1 MSVNRCYS
9 EKKNGFDVEARS
21 LFSSL
26 HDLLEIKNLTHVR
39 YLCRYDAEGL
49 APETYEKAKGIVFS
63 EPMADVCYDED
74 FPRPEGAHT
83 ILAVEPLPG
92 QFDQRADSCEQC
104 IQLLTGG
111 ERPTV
116 AAAKIYVL
124 EGELTA
130 EDMDK
135 IRGYLINP
143 VDTREASMDKP
154 ATLKVEYAIPTSVA
168 SVVGF
173 THMDE
178 SALSDLLHH
187 MGLAMDLDDLKFLQT
202 YFRDTEKRDPT
213 ITEVRMVDTYWS
225 DHCRHTTFLTQ
236 IDDVKFE
243 DQMVQDAFD
252 RYMAARVEV
261 YGEEKAAKRPVTLMD
276 MGTIAAKVLK
286 KRGYLKNIDESE
298 EINACSIKVKALVN
312 GHYEDWLLMFK
323 NETHNHPTEIE
334 PFGGAAT
341 CLGGAIRDPL
351 SGRSYVYQAMR
362 VTGAGDPTVPLS
374 ETLEHKLP
382 QRKLCQTAAAG
393 YSSYGNQIGLATGLV
408 HEIYHPGYVA
418 KRMEIGAVVGA
429 APLENVIRE
438 VPEPGD
444 IVILLGGKT
453 GRDGCGGATGSSKK
467 HTEESLETCGA
478 EVQKGNPPEERKIQ
492 RLFRD
497 GNVTRMI
504 RRCNDFGAGGV
515 SVAIGELADGLSIDL
530 NAVPKKY
537 NGLDGT
543 ELAISESQERM
554 AVVVAKEDA
563 EKFIAAANREN
574 LEATVVAEVTAEPRL
589 VMRWNGNIICDIKR
603 KFLNSNGAE
612 KHMDVRVP
620 ARRVAPCKVPEG
632 TLEEKL
638 TALMSDLNTCSKK
651 GLSERFDSTIGAGTV
666 LMPFGGRTQLTPV
679 QAMAAKLPVPH
690 GETKTCSG
698 MAWGYNPFIAEQSE
712 YHSAYLAVT
721 ESVSKLVA
729 TGFSAKNAYLT
740 FQEYFE
746 RLGADPTR
754 WGRPMASLL
763 GALDAQVELGVAA
776 IGGKDSMSGSF
787 ENIDVPPTLVSF
799 AVAAGNTDNV
809 VSPEF
814 KLPGSKLVLLS
825 PAMRDGLLPNAGSLK
840 LLWAQVETLIKEKK
854 VLSAYTPSM
863 GGLAEALFK
872 MGLGNRLGVRFA
884 PGFDAAK
891 LFGYA
896 YGSFVLELAE
906 DIDVGTPIG
915 ETTARY
921 VWELNGETADLA
933 KVQEAYEAKL
943 EPVLPYR
950 TAEAA
955 GPAQEA
961 PALKY
966 EALNRVAPK
975 VGTAKPRVLIPVFP
989 GTNCE
994 YDSARAMER
1003 AGAEPEVFVINNLT
1017 PAHVAESV
1025 AAVKELIGRSQMI
1038 FLPGGFSGG
1047 DEPEGSA
1054 KFITAFF
1061 RNPAITEAVRGLLQ
1075 KRDGLMLGI
1084 CNGFQALIK
1093 LGLVPFGDIVETD
1106 DTCPTLTF
1114 NTIGRHQSML
1124 VRTRV
1129 ASNLSPWL
1137 QYTKPGD
1144 VHTVAVS
1151 HGEGRF
1157 VAGTETLDRLVKNG
1171 QIATQYVDL
1180 SGKPTMDVRHNP
1192 NGSYYAVEGI
1202 TSPDGRV
1209 LGKMGHSERSGDN
1222 LYKNVDGNKYQ
1233 KLFEGGV
1240 DYFKL

>member
-1 MSVNRCYS
+1 M
-9 EKKNGFDVEARS
+9 
-21 LFSSL
+21 
-26 HDLLEIKNLTHVR
+26 
-39 YLCRYDAEGL
+39 
-49 APETYEKAKGIVFS
+49 
-63 EPMADVCYDED
+63 
-74 FPRPEGAHT
+74 
-83 ILAVEPLPG
+83 
-92 QFDQRADSCEQC
+92 
-104 IQLLTGG
+104 
-111 ERPTV
+111 
-116 AAAKIYVL
+116 
-124 EGELTA
+124 
-130 EDMDK
+130 
-135 IRGYLINP
+135 
-143 VDTREASMDKP
+143 
-154 ATLKVEYAIPTSVA
+154 
-168 SVVGF
+168 
-173 THMDE
+173 
-178 SALSDLLHH
+178 
-187 MGLAMDLDDLKFLQT
+187 
-202 YFRDTEKRDPT
+202 
-213 ITEVRMVDTYWS
+213 
-225 DHCRHTTFLTQ
+225 
-236 IDDVKFE
+236 
-243 DQMVQDAFD
+243 
-252 RYMAARVEV
+252 
-261 YGEEKAAKRPVTLMD
+261 
-276 MGTIAAKVLK
+276 
-286 KRGYLKNIDESE
+286 
-298 EINACSIKVKALVN
+298 
-312 GHYEDWLLMFK
+312 
-323 NETHNHPTEIE
+323 
-334 PFGGAAT
+334 
-341 CLGGAIRDPL
+341 
-351 SGRSYVYQAMR
+351 
-362 VTGAGDPTVPLS
+362 
-374 ETLEHKLP
+374 
-382 QRKLCQTAAAG
+382 
-393 YSSYGNQIGLATGLV
+393 
-408 HEIYHPGYVA
+408 
-418 KRMEIGAVVGA
+418 
-429 APLENVIRE
+429 
-438 VPEPGD
+438 
-444 IVILLGGKT
+444 
-453 GRDGCGGATGSSKK
+453 
-467 HTEESLETCGA
+467 
-478 EVQKGNPPEERKIQ
+478 
-492 RLFRD
+492 
-497 GNVTRMI
+497 
-504 RRCNDFGAGGV
+504 
-515 SVAIGELADGLSIDL
+515 
-530 NAVPKKY
+530 
-537 NGLDGT
+537 
-543 ELAISESQERM
+543 
-554 AVVVAKEDA
+554 VAKEDA

-620 ARRVAPCKVPEG
+620 ARSVEPCKAPEG

-651 GLSERFDSTIGAGTV
+651 RTVRTVRFHHWRGHGADAFRRPDTAHARAGNGGKAARAPRRDKDLLRHGLGLQPFHRRTERVPQRLPGRGRERF
-666 LMPFGGRTQLTPV
+666 
-679 QAMAAKLPVPH
+679 
-690 GETKTCSG
+690 
-698 MAWGYNPFIAEQSE
+698 
-712 YHSAYLAVT
+712 
-721 ESVSKLVA
+721 KLVA

-1157 VAGTETLDRLVKNG
+1157 VAGAETLDRLVKNG

>member
-1 MSVNRCYS
+1 
-9 EKKNGFDVEARS
+9 
-21 LFSSL
+21 
-26 HDLLEIKNLTHVR
+26 
-39 YLCRYDAEGL
+39 
-49 APETYEKAKGIVFS
+49 
-63 EPMADVCYDED
+63 
-74 FPRPEGAHT
+74 
-83 ILAVEPLPG
+83 
-92 QFDQRADSCEQC
+92 
-104 IQLLTGG
+104 
-111 ERPTV
+111 
-116 AAAKIYVL
+116 
-124 EGELTA
+124 
-130 EDMDK
+130 
-135 IRGYLINP
+135 
-143 VDTREASMDKP
+143 
-154 ATLKVEYAIPTSVA
+154 
-168 SVVGF
+168 
-173 THMDE
+173 
-178 SALSDLLHH
+178 
-187 MGLAMDLDDLKFLQT
+187 
-202 YFRDTEKRDPT
+202 
-213 ITEVRMVDTYWS
+213 
-225 DHCRHTTFLTQ
+225 
-236 IDDVKFE
+236 
-243 DQMVQDAFD
+243 
-252 RYMAARVEV
+252 
-261 YGEEKAAKRPVTLMD
+261 
-276 MGTIAAKVLK
+276 
-286 KRGYLKNIDESE
+286 
-298 EINACSIKVKALVN
+298 
-312 GHYEDWLLMFK
+312 
-323 NETHNHPTEIE
+323 
-334 PFGGAAT
+334 
-341 CLGGAIRDPL
+341 
-351 SGRSYVYQAMR
+351 
-362 VTGAGDPTVPLS
+362 
-374 ETLEHKLP
+374 
-382 QRKLCQTAAAG
+382 
-393 YSSYGNQIGLATGLV
+393 
-408 HEIYHPGYVA
+408 
-418 KRMEIGAVVGA
+418 
-429 APLENVIRE
+429 
-438 VPEPGD
+438 
-444 IVILLGGKT
+444 
-453 GRDGCGGATGSSKK
+453 
-467 HTEESLETCGA
+467 
-478 EVQKGNPPEERKIQ
+478 
-492 RLFRD
+492 
-497 GNVTRMI
+497 
-504 RRCNDFGAGGV
+504 
-515 SVAIGELADGLSIDL
+515 
-530 NAVPKKY
+530 
-537 NGLDGT
+537 
-543 ELAISESQERM
+543 
-554 AVVVAKEDA
+554 
-563 EKFIAAANREN
+563 
-574 LEATVVAEVTAEPRL
+574 
-589 VMRWNGNIICDIKR
+589 
-603 KFLNSNGAE
+603 
-612 KHMDVRVP
+612 
-620 ARRVAPCKVPEG
+620 
-632 TLEEKL
+632 
-638 TALMSDLNTCSKK
+638 
-651 GLSERFDSTIGAGTV
+651 
-666 LMPFGGRTQLTPV
+666 MPFGGRTQLTPV

-955 GPAQEA
+955 GPAQET

-1157 VAGTETLDRLVKNG
+1157 VAGAETLDRLVKNG

>member
-1 MSVNRCYS
+1 MYS
-9 EKKNGFDVEARS
+9 FELPSGTE
-21 LFSSL
+21 
-26 HDLLEIKNLTHVR
+26 LELREMTG
-39 YLCRYDAEGL
+39 AE
-49 APETYEKAKGIVFS
+49 EE
-63 EPMADVCYDED
+63 
-74 FPRPEGAHT
+74 
-83 ILAVEPLPG
+83 
-92 QFDQRADSCEQC
+92 
-104 IQLLTGG
+104 LLTNQRLIRSG
-111 ERPTV
+111 EAINQVLRNCFVRLGEKTDPDLSEVMNLLSGDRLFALVRLRQVSLGDEVELELSCPNSACRMTNFVTV
-116 AAAKIYVL
+116 NL
-124 EGELTA
+124 E
-130 EDMDK
+130 D
-135 IRGYLINP
+135 
-143 VDTREASMDKP
+143 
-154 ATLKVEYAIPTSVA
+154 LKVTP
-168 SVVGF
+168 
-173 THMDE
+173 
-178 SALSDLLHH
+178 
-187 MGLAMDLDDLKFLQT
+187 
-202 YFRDTEKRDPT
+202 
-213 ITEVRMVDTYWS
+213 
-225 DHCRHTTFLTQ
+225 
-236 IDDVKFE
+236 
-243 DQMVQDAFD
+243 
-252 RYMAARVEV
+252 
-261 YGEEKAAKRPVTLMD
+261 YGEE
-276 MGTIAAKVLK
+276 
-286 KRGYLKNIDESE
+286 
-298 EINACSIKVKALVN
+298 
-312 GHYEDWLLMFK
+312 
-323 NETHNHPTEIE
+323 
-334 PFGGAAT
+334 
-341 CLGGAIRDPL
+341 
-351 SGRSYVYQAMR
+351 
-362 VTGAGDPTVPLS
+362 
-374 ETLEHKLP
+374 
-382 QRKLCQTAAAG
+382 
-393 YSSYGNQIGLATGLV
+393 
-408 HEIYHPGYVA
+408 
-418 KRMEIGAVVGA
+418 
-429 APLENVIRE
+429 RE
-438 VPEPGD
+438 FV
-444 IVILLGGKT
+444 
-453 GRDGCGGATGSSKK
+453 
-467 HTEESLETCGA
+467 
-478 EVQKGNPPEERKIQ
+478 
-492 RLFRD
+492 
-497 GNVTRMI
+497 
-504 RRCNDFGAGGV
+504 
-515 SVAIGELADGLSIDL
+515 
-530 NAVPKKY
+530 
-537 NGLDGT
+537 
-543 ELAISESQERM
+543 
-554 AVVVAKEDA
+554 
-563 EKFIAAANREN
+563 
-574 LEATVVAEVTAEPRL
+574 
-589 VMRWNGNIICDIKR
+589 
-603 KFLNSNGAE
+603 
-612 KHMDVRVP
+612 
-620 ARRVAPCKVPEG
+620 
-632 TLEEKL
+632 
-638 TALMSDLNTCSKK
+638 
-651 GLSERFDSTIGAGTV
+651 
-666 LMPFGGRTQLTPV
+666 
-679 QAMAAKLPVPH
+679 
-690 GETKTCSG
+690 
-698 MAWGYNPFIAEQSE
+698 
-712 YHSAYLAVT
+712 
-721 ESVSKLVA
+721 
-729 TGFSAKNAYLT
+729 
-740 FQEYFE
+740 
-746 RLGADPTR
+746 
-754 WGRPMASLL
+754 
-763 GALDAQVELGVAA
+763 
-776 IGGKDSMSGSF
+776 
-787 ENIDVPPTLVSF
+787 
-799 AVAAGNTDNV
+799 
-809 VSPEF
+809 F

-884 PGFDAAK
+884 PGFDAAR
-891 LFGYA
+891 LYGYA

-1157 VAGTETLDRLVKNG
+1157 VAGAETLDRLVKNG

>member
-1 MSVNRCYS
+1 
-9 EKKNGFDVEARS
+9 
-21 LFSSL
+21 
-26 HDLLEIKNLTHVR
+26 
-39 YLCRYDAEGL
+39 
-49 APETYEKAKGIVFS
+49 
-63 EPMADVCYDED
+63 
-74 FPRPEGAHT
+74 
-83 ILAVEPLPG
+83 
-92 QFDQRADSCEQC
+92 
-104 IQLLTGG
+104 
-111 ERPTV
+111 
-116 AAAKIYVL
+116 
-124 EGELTA
+124 
-130 EDMDK
+130 
-135 IRGYLINP
+135 
-143 VDTREASMDKP
+143 
-154 ATLKVEYAIPTSVA
+154 
-168 SVVGF
+168 
-173 THMDE
+173 
-178 SALSDLLHH
+178 
-187 MGLAMDLDDLKFLQT
+187 
-202 YFRDTEKRDPT
+202 
-213 ITEVRMVDTYWS
+213 
-225 DHCRHTTFLTQ
+225 
-236 IDDVKFE
+236 
-243 DQMVQDAFD
+243 
-252 RYMAARVEV
+252 
-261 YGEEKAAKRPVTLMD
+261 
-276 MGTIAAKVLK
+276 
-286 KRGYLKNIDESE
+286 
-298 EINACSIKVKALVN
+298 
-312 GHYEDWLLMFK
+312 
-323 NETHNHPTEIE
+323 
-334 PFGGAAT
+334 
-341 CLGGAIRDPL
+341 
-351 SGRSYVYQAMR
+351 
-362 VTGAGDPTVPLS
+362 
-374 ETLEHKLP
+374 
-382 QRKLCQTAAAG
+382 
-393 YSSYGNQIGLATGLV
+393 
-408 HEIYHPGYVA
+408 
-418 KRMEIGAVVGA
+418 
-429 APLENVIRE
+429 
-438 VPEPGD
+438 
-444 IVILLGGKT
+444 
-453 GRDGCGGATGSSKK
+453 
-467 HTEESLETCGA
+467 
-478 EVQKGNPPEERKIQ
+478 
-492 RLFRD
+492 
-497 GNVTRMI
+497 
-504 RRCNDFGAGGV
+504 
-515 SVAIGELADGLSIDL
+515 
-530 NAVPKKY
+530 
-537 NGLDGT
+537 
-543 ELAISESQERM
+543 
-554 AVVVAKEDA
+554 
-563 EKFIAAANREN
+563 
-574 LEATVVAEVTAEPRL
+574 
-589 VMRWNGNIICDIKR
+589 
-603 KFLNSNGAE
+603 
-612 KHMDVRVP
+612 
-620 ARRVAPCKVPEG
+620 
-632 TLEEKL
+632 
-638 TALMSDLNTCSKK
+638 
-651 GLSERFDSTIGAGTV
+651 
-666 LMPFGGRTQLTPV
+666 
-679 QAMAAKLPVPH
+679 
-690 GETKTCSG
+690 
-698 MAWGYNPFIAEQSE
+698 
-712 YHSAYLAVT
+712 
-721 ESVSKLVA
+721 
-729 TGFSAKNAYLT
+729 
-740 FQEYFE
+740 
-746 RLGADPTR
+746 
-754 WGRPMASLL
+754 
-763 GALDAQVELGVAA
+763 
-776 IGGKDSMSGSF
+776 
-787 ENIDVPPTLVSF
+787 
-799 AVAAGNTDNV
+799 
-809 VSPEF
+809 
-814 KLPGSKLVLLS
+814 
-825 PAMRDGLLPNAGSLK
+825 
-840 LLWAQVETLIKEKK
+840 
-854 VLSAYTPSM
+854 
-863 GGLAEALFK
+863 

-884 PGFDAAK
+884 PGFDAAR
-891 LFGYA
+891 LYGYA

-1157 VAGTETLDRLVKNG
+1157 VAGAETLDRLVKNG

>member
-1 MSVNRCYS
+1 M
-9 EKKNGFDVEARS
+9 
-21 LFSSL
+21 
-26 HDLLEIKNLTHVR
+26 
-39 YLCRYDAEGL
+39 
-49 APETYEKAKGIVFS
+49 
-63 EPMADVCYDED
+63 
-74 FPRPEGAHT
+74 
-83 ILAVEPLPG
+83 
-92 QFDQRADSCEQC
+92 
-104 IQLLTGG
+104 
-111 ERPTV
+111 
-116 AAAKIYVL
+116 
-124 EGELTA
+124 
-130 EDMDK
+130 
-135 IRGYLINP
+135 
-143 VDTREASMDKP
+143 
-154 ATLKVEYAIPTSVA
+154 
-168 SVVGF
+168 
-173 THMDE
+173 
-178 SALSDLLHH
+178 
-187 MGLAMDLDDLKFLQT
+187 
-202 YFRDTEKRDPT
+202 
-213 ITEVRMVDTYWS
+213 
-225 DHCRHTTFLTQ
+225 
-236 IDDVKFE
+236 
-243 DQMVQDAFD
+243 
-252 RYMAARVEV
+252 
-261 YGEEKAAKRPVTLMD
+261 
-276 MGTIAAKVLK
+276 
-286 KRGYLKNIDESE
+286 
-298 EINACSIKVKALVN
+298 
-312 GHYEDWLLMFK
+312 
-323 NETHNHPTEIE
+323 
-334 PFGGAAT
+334 
-341 CLGGAIRDPL
+341 
-351 SGRSYVYQAMR
+351 
-362 VTGAGDPTVPLS
+362 
-374 ETLEHKLP
+374 
-382 QRKLCQTAAAG
+382 
-393 YSSYGNQIGLATGLV
+393 
-408 HEIYHPGYVA
+408 
-418 KRMEIGAVVGA
+418 
-429 APLENVIRE
+429 
-438 VPEPGD
+438 
-444 IVILLGGKT
+444 
-453 GRDGCGGATGSSKK
+453 
-467 HTEESLETCGA
+467 
-478 EVQKGNPPEERKIQ
+478 
-492 RLFRD
+492 
-497 GNVTRMI
+497 
-504 RRCNDFGAGGV
+504 
-515 SVAIGELADGLSIDL
+515 
-530 NAVPKKY
+530 
-537 NGLDGT
+537 
-543 ELAISESQERM
+543 
-554 AVVVAKEDA
+554 
-563 EKFIAAANREN
+563 
-574 LEATVVAEVTAEPRL
+574 
-589 VMRWNGNIICDIKR
+589 
-603 KFLNSNGAE
+603 
-612 KHMDVRVP
+612 
-620 ARRVAPCKVPEG
+620 
-632 TLEEKL
+632 
-638 TALMSDLNTCSKK
+638 
-651 GLSERFDSTIGAGTV
+651 
-666 LMPFGGRTQLTPV
+666 
-679 QAMAAKLPVPH
+679 
-690 GETKTCSG
+690 
-698 MAWGYNPFIAEQSE
+698 
-712 YHSAYLAVT
+712 
-721 ESVSKLVA
+721 A

-872 MGLGNRLGVRFA
+872 MGLGNRLGGRFA
-884 PGFDAAK
+884 PGFDPAK
-891 LFGYA
+891 MFSYA

-1157 VAGTETLDRLVKNG
+1157 VAGAETLDRLVKNG